1 MKKSIESAQGAK
13 YLAAH
18 NRFHFGIYKIS
29 QLPIVQEVIEGAW
42 LRCGPTLNL
51 ALPEYKPGL
60 KRYSH
65 HVDALNALKQ
75 RDADKAAAA
84 IHADIES
91 ARADVYALLIDRQPN

>member
-1 MKKSIESAQGAK
+1 MLDMKKSIESAQGAR

-18 NRFHFGIYKIS
+18 NRFHFGIYKMS
-29 QLPIVQEVIEGAW
+29 QLPIVQDVIEGAW

-65 HVDALNALKQ
+65 HVDALNALKIEMRIMPLLRFTQ
-75 RDADKAAAA
+75 TLKA
-84 IHADIES
+84 HEQMS
-91 ARADVYALLIDRQPN
+91 MLC